1 MAENTPAIAAETPVS
16 YKRFAESDKISQGT
30 TNAALSLND
39 YLPGQHVTGP
49 NNNDIAATLAQIQAI
64 PIGTATLSGNTYN
77 VTISNYPNTATIYPG
92 QKISVKFNADAPT
105 ADDTALNL
113 SAFGQSLPLCA
124 RGVRMGQGAI
134 KSGMILELVYRGDM
148 WNADYGVVKS
158 DRDANGYTTFADG
171 QSGYSRS
178 QVNNALANLSP
189 LTMQHSEDANSC
201 IPTNS
206 NNVQTFI
213 LPTGSANCPVTPCS
227 ITTYKRNTDRYE
239 QVCFPNGIKNNPY
252 YRYGAK
258 NGNTYTWEQWNKIV
272 NNTDLDSTD
281 PKANLGNK
289 TVSDVLSYLKDR
301 ADVEGFVLR
310 IGLFYNLDNGIW
322 TKYNAVLYKA
332 SDTRYIGSVEMYE
345 TRSTRVTRWR
355 SDNTTWTVQTIVS

>member
-1 MAENTPAIAAETPVS
+1 MAETPSS
-16 YKRFAESDKISQGT
+16 YKRFAQSDKISQGI

-49 NNNDIAATLAQIQAI
+49 NNNDIAATLAQVQAI

-148 WNADYGVVKS
+148 WNADYDVVKAN
-158 DRDANGYTTFADG
+158 RDANGYTTFADG

-178 QVNNALANLSP
+178 QVNNALANYA
-189 LTMQHSEDANSC
+189 E
-201 IPTNS
+201 
-206 NNVQTFI
+206 
-213 LPTGSANCPVTPCS
+213 
-227 ITTYKRNTDRYE
+227 K
-239 QVCFPNGIKNNPY
+239 
-252 YRYGAK
+252 
-258 NGNTYTWEQWNKIV
+258 
-272 NNTDLDSTD
+272 
-281 PKANLGNK
+281 KANFYRDDFNLK
-289 TVSDVLSYLKDR
+289 YLSGSTFMQKYYKS
-301 ADVEGFVLR
+301 VFTGT
-310 IGLFYNLDNGIW
+310 IFYALEMIAIEELTGR
-322 TKYNAVLYKA
+322 YVRVLYKCKKDISA
-332 SDTRYIGSVEMYE
+332 TYLIKEEGGLSANSHNVYGTVIISGLQESTTKIIQLTRLITYVPNGTYYS
-345 TRSTRVTRWR
+345 
-355 SDNTTWTVQTIVS
+355 